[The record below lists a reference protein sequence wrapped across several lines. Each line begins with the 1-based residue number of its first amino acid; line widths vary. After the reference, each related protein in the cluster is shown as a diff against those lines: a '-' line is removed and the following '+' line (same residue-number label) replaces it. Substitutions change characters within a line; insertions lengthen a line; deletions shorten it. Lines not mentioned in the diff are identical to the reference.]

1 MTARLIGLGGFK
13 RSGKDAAGDYLESKH
28 DFVKMSMSDLQSRRE
43 AGNLMSGARDDEREA
58 AWGEFRDGPNY
69 QPTDRYDVRS
79 VWNAAWD
86 AARKHPEPEI
96 TEQYEERRI
105 TFHYGINR
113 DQTRTG
119 RASFDWLKRC
129 AEEETMGRIQV
140 DRREVRAV
148 HIGPWVP
155 VRAEGSGEG
164 EQ

>member
-1 MTARLIGLGGFK
+1 MTGQ
-13 RSGKDAAGDYLESKH
+13 E
-28 DFVKMSMSDLQSRRE
+28 
-43 AGNLMSGARDDEREA
+43 ARDDEREA
-58 AWGEFRDGPNY
+58 LDSVIRKHWVATPGEFRE
-69 QPTDRYDVRS
+69 
-79 VWNAAWD
+79 ALLAWMQ
-86 AARKHPEPEI
+86 AEGYRKHPEPEI

-105 TFHYGINR
+105 TFHFGINR

-119 RASFDWLKRC
+119 RASFDWLKRR

-155 VRAEGSGEG
+155 VGEG